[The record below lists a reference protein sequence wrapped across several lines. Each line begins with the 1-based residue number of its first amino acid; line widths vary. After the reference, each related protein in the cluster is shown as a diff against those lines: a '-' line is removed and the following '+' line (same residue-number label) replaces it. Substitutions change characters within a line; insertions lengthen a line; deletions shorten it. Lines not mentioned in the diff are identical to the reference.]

1 MKDLRKT
8 DIEGIERHWY
18 NYKLFVWFLRIKGK
32 YVFFKRKFFTN
43 KNIMPYDLFEK
54 MNSASEHSIIFNYRD
69 TSSVIDKKWGSIF
82 TYKPFSFSW
91 FDSDVD
97 LMYMHC
103 LSNEWVNFLREH
115 NYDKQKEI

>member
-32 YVFFKRKFFTN
+32 YVFFKRKVFTN
-43 KNIMPYDLFEK
+43 KNIMPYDLFEI
-54 MNSASEHSIIFNYRD
+54 MNSTSEHGIIFNYID
-69 TSSVIDKKWGSIF
+69 ASSVIDKKWGNIF

-97 LMYMHC
+97 LIYMHY

>member
-1 MKDLRKT
+1 MKDLKKT
-8 DIEGIERHWY
+8 GIEGIERHWY

-43 KNIMPYDLFEK
+43 KNIMPYDLFEI
-54 MNSASEHSIIFNYRD
+54 MNGASENCIIFNYRD

-82 TYKPFSFSW
+82 TYMPFSFSW
-91 FDSDVD
+91 HDSDVD
-97 LMYMHC
+97 IKYMFSI
-103 LSNEWVNFLREH
+103 SNEWVKFLREH

>member
-32 YVFFKRKFFTN
+32 YVFFKRKVFTN

-54 MNSASEHSIIFNYRD
+54 MNSTSEHGIIFNYID
-69 TSSVIDKKWGSIF
+69 ASSVIDKKWGSIF

-97 LMYMHC
+97 IMYMHF